1 MPPAHI
7 FFGDKNRSSIF
18 YLTYLRARDKLR
30 LRAFNPTQFTTPFHD
45 KGLTLKEW
53 RTLLLGS
60 YVMSGPIASDAAS
73 EAVLGLQQALPSRS
87 TPVLDRLPA
96 VEVAGKKKR
105 KRGEA
110 ANVNN
115 FMAIECKYSEH
126 TFSGLF

>member
-7 FFGDKNRSSIF
+7 FFGGDKNRSSLF

-30 LRAFNPTQFTTPFHD
+30 LRAFNPTQFSTPFHD

-60 YVMSGPIASDAAS
+60 FVMSGPIAPNTMSDA
-73 EAVLGLQQALPSRS
+73 VVGLQQALPSRS
-87 TPVLDRLPA
+87 TPILDKLPA
-96 VEVAGKKKR
+96 NEVTGKKKR

-115 FMAIECKYSEH
+115 FMAIECKS
-126 TFSGLF
+126 